1 MDSKSKDKLIS
12 VGDNISTSE
21 SRWTFAGEVAKNFD
35 QHVKKSVPFYEE
47 AHSLAISFSDFF
59 VHSGSNLIDL
69 GCSTGT
75 LLQKLAKHHSGKT
88 LKFTGVDIEPSMIAF
103 AEENNTY
110 PNSVF
115 YMNKDLLE
123 FTEEKFDFAIAFL
136 TLQFIS
142 PSVRQLYFDKI
153 YQLLNWGGA
162 VFIYDKV
169 RAPDARFQDIV
180 TSLYFSSKLENG
192 FTPEEVI
199 SKMLS
204 LKGVQEPYSSE
215 ANVEMLKRAGFM
227 DYMTVCKWL
236 NFEGIL
242 AVK

>member
-1 MDSKSKDKLIS
+1 MDSNSENNLIS
-12 VGDNISTSE
+12 VGDNISTAE

-35 QHVKKSVPFYEE
+35 QHVKKSVPFYQE
-47 AHSLAISFSDFF
+47 AHSLTVSLSDFF
-59 VHSGSNLIDL
+59 VHPGSNLLDI

-75 LLQKLAKHHSGKT
+75 LLQKLAKHNSGKN
-88 LKFTGVDIEPSMIAF
+88 LKFTGVDIEPSMITY
-103 AEENNTY
+103 AEEHNEY

-115 YMNKDLLE
+115 YLNRDLLE
-123 FTEEKFDFAIAFL
+123 FSEEKFDFAIAFL

-142 PSVRQLYFDKI
+142 PAIRQLYFDKI

-162 VFIYDKV
+162 LFIYDKV

-180 TSLYFSSKLENG
+180 TSLYFSSKLESG
-192 FTPEEVI
+192 FTSEEII

-215 ANVEMLKRAGFM
+215 ANIEMLKRAGFM
-227 DYMTVCKWL
+227 DYMTICKWL

-242 AVK
+242 AIK